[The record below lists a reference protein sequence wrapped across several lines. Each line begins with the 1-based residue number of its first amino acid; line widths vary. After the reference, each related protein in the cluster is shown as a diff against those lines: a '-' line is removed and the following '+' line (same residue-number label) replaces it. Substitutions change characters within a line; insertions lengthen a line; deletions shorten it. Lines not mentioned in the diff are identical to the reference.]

1 MRCASLAAGPWMTS
15 SSSPSNYMYMFCGD
29 SHVRQFQDY
38 LGWDTFSLTSFLGAT
53 MKGLAS
59 DRGMLGHG
67 RAIMTLATVHTPK
80 TLFLVFGHVDLDVT
94 WFRKSILE
102 EKVDE
107 EDFFRQRLEALTTFV
122 KECRRVAGDVVRRV
136 CVILPQLPT
145 LADPH
150 FNKLT
155 AQLTQLEEHQLSE
168 LAAAQDCSQLARCH
182 RTARFNEYI
191 SQSVPS
197 EGDIAVY
204 RIDDQMA
211 DETGLVLPR
220 FVRDDSD
227 THPNSEATLPLW
239 WDLLKDELLAYRYID
254 ERRREALGQR
264 SAVLQE
270 LDDVG

>member
-1 MRCASLAAGPWMTS
+1 
-15 SSSPSNYMYMFCGD
+15 MYMFCGD
-29 SHVRQFQDY
+29 SHVRQFQSY

-67 RAIMTLATVHTPK
+67 QVIKTLASAPTPK
-80 TLFLVFGHVDLDVT
+80 TLFLTFGHVDLDVT
-94 WFRKSILE
+94 WFRKSVLE
-102 EKVDE
+102 GIDE
-107 EDFFRQRLEALTTFV
+107 DEFFRQRLHALTTFV
-122 KECRRVAGDVVRRV
+122 KECLRLAGGVVRRV

-150 FNKLT
+150 FNEVT
-155 AQLTQLEEHQLSE
+155 AGLSQLEEQQLSE

-211 DETGLVLPR
+211 DGTGLVLPR
-220 FVRDDSD
+220 FVLDDAD
-227 THPNSEATLPLW
+227 THANSEETSALW
-239 WDLLKDELLAYRYID
+239 WELLKDELRAYRYID
-254 ERRREALGQR
+254 ERRRHRLGQR
-264 SAVLQE
+264 SAVLEE

>member
-1 MRCASLAAGPWMTS
+1 M
-15 SSSPSNYMYMFCGD
+15 
-29 SHVRQFQDY
+29 RQFQDY
-38 LGWDTFSLTSFLGAT
+38 SGWDTFSLTSFLGAT

-59 DRGMLGHG
+59 DRGMLRHG
-67 RAIMTLATVHTPK
+67 QAIMTLATVPTPK
-80 TLFLVFGHVDLDVT
+80 TLFLMFGHVDLDVT
-94 WFRKSILE
+94 WFRKSVLE
-102 EKVDE
+102 GVDE

-122 KECRRVAGDVVRRV
+122 KECRRLAGGVVRRV

-211 DETGLVLPR
+211 DETGLILPR
-220 FVRDDSD
+220 FVRDGP
-227 THPNSEATLPLW
+227 PNLHASEVTLALW
-239 WDLLKDELLAYRYID
+239 WDLLKDEVPDYRLMD
-254 ERRREALGQR
+254 ELRRRALGQPPGI
-264 SAVLQE
+264 LQDIDE
-270 LDDVG
+270 

>member
-1 MRCASLAAGPWMTS
+1 M
-15 SSSPSNYMYMFCGD
+15 
-29 SHVRQFQDY
+29 RQFQNY
-38 LGWDTFSLTSFLGAT
+38 SGWDTFSLTSFLGAT

-67 RAIMTLATVHTPK
+67 QAIMTLATVPTPK
-80 TLFLVFGHVDLDVT
+80 TLFLMFGHVDLDVT
-94 WFRKSILE
+94 WFRKSVLE
-102 EKVDE
+102 GGIDE

-122 KECRRVAGDVVRRV
+122 KECRRLAGGVVRRV

-182 RTARFNEYI
+182 RTARFNEFI
-191 SQSVPS
+191 SQNLSS
-197 EGDIAVY
+197 DEDLAVY

-211 DETGLVLPR
+211 DGTGLVLPR
-220 FVRDDSD
+220 FVRDGLPD
-227 THPNSEATLPLW
+227 THPNREATLPLW
-239 WDLLKDELLAYRYID
+239 WDLLKDELLAYRYMD
-254 ERRREALGQR
+254 GLRRQALGQPPR
-264 SAVLQE
+264 ILQE
-270 LDDVG
+270 LDDVGL

>member
-1 MRCASLAAGPWMTS
+1 MTS
-15 SSSPSNYMYMFCGD
+15 SPYPPNYMYMFCGD

-38 LGWDTFSLTSFLGAT
+38 SGWDTFSLTSFLGAT

-67 RAIMTLATVHTPK
+67 QAIMTLATVPTPK
-80 TLFLVFGHVDLDVT
+80 TLFLMFGHVDLDVT

-102 EKVDE
+102 GKIDE
-107 EDFFRQRLEALTTFV
+107 DDFFRQRLDALTTFV
-122 KECRRVAGDVVRRV
+122 KECRRLAGGVVRRV

-211 DETGLVLPR
+211 DGTGLVLPR
-220 FVRDDSD
+220 FVRDGFPD
-227 THPNSEATLPLW
+227 THPNREATLPLW
-239 WDLLKDELLAYRYID
+239 WDLLKDELLAYRYMD
-254 ERRREALGQR
+254 EQRRQALGQ
-264 SAVLQE
+264 SSGVLQE
-270 LDDVG
+270 LDDVGL

>member
-1 MRCASLAAGPWMTS
+1 
-15 SSSPSNYMYMFCGD
+15 MYMFCGD

-38 LGWDTFSLTSFLGAT
+38 PGWDTFSLTSFLGAT

-59 DRGMLGHG
+59 ARGMLRHG
-67 RAIMTLATVHTPK
+67 QAIKTLATVPTPK
-80 TLFLVFGHVDLDVT
+80 TLFLMFGHVDLDVT

-102 EKVDE
+102 GKIDE
-107 EDFFRQRLEALTTFV
+107 DDFFRQRLDALTTFV
-122 KECRRVAGDVVRRV
+122 KECRRLAGGVVRRV

-155 AQLTQLEEHQLSE
+155 ADLTQLEEHQLSE
-168 LAAAQDCSQLARCH
+168 LAATQDCSQLARCH

-191 SQSVPS
+191 SQSVTS

-220 FVRDDSD
+220 FVRDDRD
-227 THPNSEATLPLW
+227 THPNSEATSPLW
-239 WDLLKDELLAYRYID
+239 WDLIRDELRAYRYMD
-254 ERRREALGQR
+254 EIRRGREGQR
-264 SAVLQE
+264 SAALQE
-270 LDDVG
+270 LDDVEL

>member
-1 MRCASLAAGPWMTS
+1 M
-15 SSSPSNYMYMFCGD
+15 
-29 SHVRQFQDY
+29 RQFQDY
-38 LGWDTFSLTSFLGAT
+38 SGWDTFSLTSFLGAT

-59 DRGMLGHG
+59 DRGMLGH
-67 RAIMTLATVHTPK
+67 RQAIMTLATVPTPK
-80 TLFLVFGHVDLDVT
+80 TLFLMFGHVDLDVT
-94 WFRKSILE
+94 WFRKSVLE
-102 EKVDE
+102 GGIDE

-122 KECRRVAGDVVRRV
+122 KECRRLAGGVVRRV

-145 LADPH
+145 LADSH
-150 FNKLT
+150 FINHT
-155 AQLTQLEEHQLSE
+155 AGLAQLEEHQLSE

-211 DETGLVLPR
+211 DGTGLVLPR
-220 FVRDDSD
+220 FVRDGLPD

-239 WDLLKDELLAYRYID
+239 WELLKDEMPEHRVID
-254 ERRREALGQR
+254 EFRRHALGQPPG
-264 SAVLQE
+264 VLQD
-270 LDDVG
+270 LDD